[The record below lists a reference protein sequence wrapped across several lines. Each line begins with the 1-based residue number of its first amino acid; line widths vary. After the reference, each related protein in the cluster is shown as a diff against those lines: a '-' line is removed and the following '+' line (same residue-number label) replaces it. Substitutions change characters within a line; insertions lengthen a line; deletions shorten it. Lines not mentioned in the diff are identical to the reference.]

1 MADEADD
8 ALADYVEQLGELTF
22 NSKPLINTLTMV
34 ADDLQGVCAAAI
46 VSAIEANIS
55 SKPPERKMPY
65 IYLAD
70 SICKNVGSP
79 YKERF
84 AASLPALIGAAFAA
98 SGPKQR
104 TSLQNLIKTWD
115 GFFPPS
121 VAQAAARHMA
131 APTPLPGAVAPPA
144 PPAAL
149 VARARGAQPPGP
161 PPPHASGQKRGRDD
175 PREAARAELNGLLQR
190 IRAHVGAGLPP
201 DGQLLDF
208 LGRALSICEHL
219 AASAGSAAERQVV
232 EAEMRDLAAKQVSAL
247 APPLPPP
254 PSPPP
259 PSLLHL
265 SRAPAS
271 PARARRPPPA
281 HRPRPRLC
289 ARRRSFATRSANCP
303 RECRRR

>member
-104 TSLQNLIKTWD
+104 TSLQNLIKL
-115 GFFPPS
+115 PRMPRNH
-121 VAQAAARHMA
+121 RH
-131 APTPLPGAVAPPA
+131 
-144 PPAAL
+144 
-149 VARARGAQPPGP
+149 
-161 PPPHASGQKRGRDD
+161 
-175 PREAARAELNGLLQR
+175 
-190 IRAHVGAGLPP
+190 
-201 DGQLLDF
+201 
-208 LGRALSICEHL
+208 
-219 AASAGSAAERQVV
+219 
-232 EAEMRDLAAKQVSAL
+232 
-247 APPLPPP
+247 
-254 PSPPP
+254 
-259 PSLLHL
+259 
-265 SRAPAS
+265 
-271 PARARRPPPA
+271 
-281 HRPRPRLC
+281 
-289 ARRRSFATRSANCP
+289 
-303 RECRRR
+303 